1 LCDLAIH
8 KKTATRSL
16 DQMAARPSRFTSGS
30 GETSEP
36 ENLDSFFLSYK
47 GFFVKNQDVHTVW
60 CHAAALLNAPA
71 DRLPGKNAFRDVML
85 RD

>member
-1 LCDLAIH
+1 VTLRFI
-8 KKTATRSL
+8 KKPPPDRF

-47 GFFVKNQDVHTVW
+47 GFCVKNQEVHTVW

-71 DRLPGKNAFRDVML
+71 VRLPGMNAFRDVMV